1 MPPTMSA
8 APLAATGGPAIG
20 NPATGGPAAGSPTA
34 TASRLSPPL
43 IEIRDLTR
51 VYVEGESEHVVL
63 RGASAAVGR
72 GELAVLL
79 GRSGSGKSTLLNLL
93 AGIDLPTAG
102 EVVIDGVALSR
113 LPERE
118 RTLFR
123 RDNIGFVFQ
132 FFNLIPTLTVEENL
146 LLPLE
151 LKGLTGAA
159 ERQRALALLGEVGLA
174 GRARSFPDRLSG
186 GEQQRLA
193 VARALVHD
201 PLLVLAD
208 EPTGNL
214 DLDTGLEVLDLLD
227 RLTRRAGKTMVMV
240 THSPEVVGI
249 ADRVF
254 RIEGC
259 RLVESGAG
267 AGASVQSG
275 AAAGKADGSGAAVT
289 PAGGGGPPVKPPSG
303 GPPP

>member
-1 MPPTMSA
+1 MPD
-8 APLAATGGPAIG
+8 AT
-20 NPATGGPAAGSPTA
+20 
-34 TASRLSPPL
+34 PL
-43 IEIRDLTR
+43 IELRSLTKTYDEGGRQRLVLCDTSVAIR
-51 VYVEGESEHVVL
+51 
-63 RGASAAVGR
+63 R
-72 GELAVLL
+72 GELAVLI

-93 AGIDLPTAG
+93 SGIDQPTSG
-102 EVVIDGVALSR
+102 EVVIDGVAISS

-123 RDNIGFVFQ
+123 RDRIGFVFQ

-151 LKGLTGAA
+151 LKGRAGPA
-159 ERQRALALLGEVGLA
+159 ERRAALDLLAEVGLA
-174 GRARSFPDRLSG
+174 DRSASFPDRLSG

-193 VARALVHD
+193 VARALAHD

-214 DLDTGLEVLDLLD
+214 DLETGLQVLDLLD

-240 THSPEVVGI
+240 THSREVVGS

-254 RIEGC
+254 RIEDC
-259 RLVESGAG
+259 RLVERE
-267 AGASVQSG
+267 
-275 AAAGKADGSGAAVT
+275 KD
-289 PAGGGGPPVKPPSG
+289 
-303 GPPP
+303 